1 MKKIIQIVFILFFT
15 ISMNLYAQ
23 KKDIV
28 IVEGTAQVEYPDYK
42 SLDEVKRE
50 AEELAK
56 INALEKAFGII
67 IIQGNSTY
75 VSNINTGEKTETKS
89 EFTMIGNTF
98 VKGEILE
105 ITEESFKEIIGYKN
119 IDGKEYPIKEIQ
131 CTIKA
136 KAIELTEPKIEF
148 EVYTLSGKD
157 KRLKTTSFKS
167 NDTLYFYFKSP
178 VSGYLSIFL
187 DDNKYSQCLLPYKSF
202 TNKNEGG
209 VPIEADKEYIFPLDD
224 FRSCYILH
232 AESMVDLN
240 RIFVIFSKN
249 SFNKPSLKENINY
262 EILSE
267 FEKQKHYITPDGLES
282 EKFQDWLQKNKI
294 FREDFQ
300 VEIID
305 ITIKK

>member
-148 EVYTLSGKD
+148 EVYPLSGPD
-157 KRLKTTSFKS
+157 KRLKTTSFKH
-167 NDTLYFYFKSP
+167 NDTLYLYFKSP
-178 VSGYLSIFL
+178 VSGYLTVFL
-187 DDNKYSQCLLPYKSF
+187 DDNKKAERLLPYKGM
-202 TNKNEGG
+202 TNEYESG
-209 VPIEADKEYIFPLDD
+209 VPINADEEYIFFSNDIY
-224 FRSCYILH
+224 CILY
-232 AESMVDLN
+232 AETMYDLT
-240 RIFVIFSKN
+240 RMFIIFSKN
-249 SFNKPSLKENINY
+249 PINKPFLKENVPE
-262 EILSE
+262 EILSNY
-267 FEKQKHYITPDGLES
+267 EKDNGYFTPEELKS
-282 EKFQDWLQKNKI
+282 EEFQDWLQKNRYA
-294 FREDFQ
+294 REDIQ
-300 VEIID
+300 LKIID
-305 ITIKK
+305 IIIKK